1 VSWSKRFDEPIELPD
16 GTKLRT
22 LQQAVAYLAGDRRT
36 DNLGIA
42 TPSANLWLNSQ
53 TKSPR

>member
-1 VSWSKRFDEPIELPD
+1 MSWSKRFDEPIELPD

-36 DNLGIA
+36 DNLGIV

-53 TKSPR
+53 TKFPR